1 MRAMRRHFNAQFKAE
16 IVQQVL
22 REEKTIAEIA
32 SEHEIHPNQIKR
44 WKATVVNGLPSL
56 FSDETTAAKTAQAGH
71 EKQLDELY
79 AEIGRLSTQL
89 AWLKKIWHQPS
100 AELSAWRW
108 SNERTRNCR
117 WRRSAIC

>member
-1 MRAMRRHFNAQFKAE
+1 MRAMRRHFSAHFKAE

-44 WKATVVNGLPSL
+44 WKATAVKGLPSL
-56 FSDETTAAKTAQAGH
+56 FSDETAAAKTAKASK

-89 AWLKKIWHQPS
+89 AWLP
-100 AELSAWRW
+100 
-108 SNERTRNCR
+108 RNCALTGG
-117 WRRSAIC
+117 RS